1 MTLTARRKICKDNFE
16 VSLAQSIE
24 QDHVSCCIKVLIVL
38 VDLLRE
44 VSCEGSLCTLHRELY
59 EHEMFKAG
67 LAVTDEVLLKLLV
80 HEEVCADLTRALT
93 LCRQLV

>member
-44 VSCEGSLCTLHRELY
+44 VSCEGSLCTLYRKLY
-59 EHEMFKAG
+59 EHEMFETG

-80 HEEVCADLTRALT
+80 HKEVCADLTRALT